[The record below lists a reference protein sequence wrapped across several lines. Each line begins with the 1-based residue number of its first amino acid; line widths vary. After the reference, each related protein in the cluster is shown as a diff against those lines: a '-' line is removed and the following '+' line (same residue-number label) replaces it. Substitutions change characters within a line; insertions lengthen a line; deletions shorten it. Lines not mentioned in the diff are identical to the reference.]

1 MNPFKSLID
10 VIYPPRCPICGNFF
24 KKELCRGENGAH
36 AFCPLC
42 NADFRRI
49 TSPLCT
55 TCGTPFGSKEDD
67 DHLCEDCIRKRPY
80 FKSARAPY
88 LYEGAI
94 MTAIHRFKYAP
105 KGLLADSLGPILAE
119 FAHDWLRETNQ
130 FLAIPVPLHPRRLR
144 ERGFNHSLLLA
155 RHVAAKLTTQL
166 DFLALRRVR
175 YTAPQ
180 TGLKK
185 KERQKNV
192 RRAFQVMEPEAVKD
206 REILLVDDVATTGST
221 LNECARALKRA
232 GSKEIMCIVLART
245 GSF

>member
-1 MNPFKSLID
+1 MNPFKNLID
-10 VIYPPRCPICGNFF
+10 VIYPPRCPICGAFF
-24 KKELCRGENGAH
+24 KEDIYGDKNFAH
-36 AFCPLC
+36 AFCPVC
-42 NADFRRI
+42 IADFQPI
-49 TSPLCT
+49 TSPLCK
-55 TCGTPFGSKEDD
+55 TCGTPFGSQEDD

-94 MTAIHRFKYAP
+94 MTAIHRFKYVP

-119 FAHDWLRETNQ
+119 FAHNWLKRSKQ
-130 FLAIPVPLHPRRLR
+130 FLTIPVPLHPKRLR

-180 TGLKK
+180 TGLKR

-192 RRAFQVMEPEAVKD
+192 RRAFQVRAPEVVKG

-221 LNECARALKRA
+221 LNECARALKMA
-232 GSKEIMCIVLART
+232 GSGEIMCVVLART